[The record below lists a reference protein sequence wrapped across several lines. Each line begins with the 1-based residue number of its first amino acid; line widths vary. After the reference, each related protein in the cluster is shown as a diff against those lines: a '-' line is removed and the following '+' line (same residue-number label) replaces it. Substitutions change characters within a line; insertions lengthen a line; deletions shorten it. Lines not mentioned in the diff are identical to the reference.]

1 MASDVRIIG
10 IDFGTGPVV
19 PSAQEVAAGKYDK
32 LSRTVY
38 LYVNVA
44 MLLKTEMNDIE
55 FSKLLVADMEKF
67 VRFANLIALRALQCQ
82 ENVKRVPFPN

>member
-55 FSKLLVADMEKF
+55 FSKLLFADMEKF
-67 VRFANLIALRALQCQ
+67 VRFANLIALRTLQYQ